1 MPKTIYN
8 FYANPDYDYKL
19 LGFEEDKKQFV
30 LWKKTRRITIKK
42 QENYKM
48 SFNMVD
54 KQTLAFIINMDRK
67 GLIEIKAEEKVE
79 PKIHNVALSDA
90 EFKIIMER
98 RKQNGE

>member
-1 MPKTIYN
+1 MGKTIYN

-19 LGFEEDKKQFV
+19 LGFEEDKKEFV

-42 QENYKM
+42 LDNYKM

-54 KQTLAFIINMDRK
+54 KQTLAFIINMERK
-67 GLIEIKAEEKVE
+67 GLIEIKTEEKE
-79 PKIHNVALSDA
+79 PKVHNVVLSDS

>member
-1 MPKTIYN
+1 MGETIYN
-8 FYANPDYDYKL
+8 FYAKKDYDYKL
-19 LGFEEDKKQFV
+19 LGFEEDKKEFV

-42 QENYKM
+42 LDNYKM

-67 GLIEIKAEEKVE
+67 GLIEIKAEEKAE
-79 PKIHNVALSDA
+79 PRVHNVALSDT
-90 EFKIIMER
+90 EFKMIMER